1 MKELNWFQ
9 KKIIKLKFSNKW
21 LDFNK
26 NFPNLGQNVKIL
38 ITFNCKYFGERCFI
52 SENFEQV
59 INENDKQEQLD
70 LFSIVKW
77 KPCKSNKQN
86 IDDNICQCKNPKF
99 VKDIDVIFCNKCAK
113 DKE

>member
-52 SENFEQV
+52 SENFE
-59 INENDKQEQLD
+59 
-70 LFSIVKW
+70 
-77 KPCKSNKQN
+77 
-86 IDDNICQCKNPKF
+86 
-99 VKDIDVIFCNKCAK
+99 
-113 DKE
+113 